1 MGKKRKRPA
10 KPAADG
16 LNTKRLKEEG
26 ASRRSTQ
33 SHPVLSRYY
42 PWVVSLRQYLL
53 HALPSTSK
61 ARRRRIA
68 SLGKPAHKK
77 VEKAANGDS
86 DESDK
91 ELATLLD
98 QTLIGVF
105 KETTSAAVAQ
115 ARQRDFAVF
124 TQSEERSLLCTDTGP
139 CSPQS
144 EVRYSLSCLPCN
156 PSICTW
162 RSN

>member
-10 KPAADG
+10 KPTTADG
-16 LNTKRLKEEG
+16 LNPKRLKPDG
-26 ASRRSTQ
+26 DQRRSTQ

-42 PWVVSLRQYLL
+42 PRVVSLRQYLL
-53 HALPSTSK
+53 EQLPSTSK

-68 SLGKPAHKK
+68 SLGKPRHKD

-91 ELATLLD
+91 ELAVLLD
-98 QTLIGVF
+98 QTLIGVS
-105 KETTSAAVAQ
+105 KKTTSAAVVE
-115 ARQRDFAVF
+115 ARQREFAAF
-124 TQSEERSLLCTDTGP
+124 TQSEERSLLCTDTGA

-144 EVRYSLSCLPCN
+144 EVRH
-156 PSICTW
+156 
-162 RSN
+162 